1 MTIHPKGLANKP
13 ESHTDDY
20 LPISAIEACE
30 KTKTYVEAKNEEQ
43 LKSIFDQ
50 IAAQITKGYY
60 SLNVYEPISP
70 QNITILKEYGYQIN
84 ITSHANSFY
93 CGSPATLTTIN
104 WKDAQEVKLK
114 WEKTLYG
121 YISV

>member
-1 MTIHPKGLANKP
+1 MRGNFN
-13 ESHTDDY
+13 
-20 LPISAIEACE
+20 PISAKDAREATKEYIES
-30 KTKTYVEAKNEEQ
+30 KNEEQ

-104 WKDAQEVKLK
+104 WKDA
-114 WEKTLYG
+114 
-121 YISV
+121 